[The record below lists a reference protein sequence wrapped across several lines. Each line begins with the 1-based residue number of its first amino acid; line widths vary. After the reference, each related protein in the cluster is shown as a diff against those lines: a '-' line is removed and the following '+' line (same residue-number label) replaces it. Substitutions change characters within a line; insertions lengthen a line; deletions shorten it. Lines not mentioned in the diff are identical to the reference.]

1 MSVTLIK
8 ISKMNHNYSDP
19 PTLLL
24 GKYNIDDSCHLIK
37 TNPPIIYPYLVL

>member
-8 ISKMNHNYSDP
+8 TSKINHNYSDP

-24 GKYNIDDSCHLIK
+24 GKYNIHDSLF
-37 TNPPIIYPYLVL
+37 TDPPIIYPY

>member
-8 ISKMNHNYSDP
+8 ISKINHNYSDP

-24 GKYNIDDSCHLIK
+24 GKYNIDASCHLSK
-37 TNPPIIYPYLVL
+37 TNPFIIYPY

>member
-8 ISKMNHNYSDP
+8 ISKINHKYSDP

-24 GKYNIDDSCHLIK
+24 GIDASCHLIK
-37 TNPPIIYPYLVL
+37 TNPPIIYPY